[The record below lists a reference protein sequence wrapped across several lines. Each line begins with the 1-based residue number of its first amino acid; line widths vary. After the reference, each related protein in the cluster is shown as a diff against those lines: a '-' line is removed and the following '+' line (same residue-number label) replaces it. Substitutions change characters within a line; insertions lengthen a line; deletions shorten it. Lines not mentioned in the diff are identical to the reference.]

1 MKEAMM
7 INISDFMGMT
17 DKEQKEIMNE
27 LTYEELTELNK
38 LVERTVYDI
47 MREKPIIVR
56 DNG

>member
-1 MKEAMM
+1 M